1 MTDATSTEFRVP
13 LSAEDAGSS
22 RILVVVALCL
32 VMLVGFAAL
41 AVDVGYL
48 YATWRTT
55 RPTVDA
61 SAAYVRDVCHH
72 GAIRHDCAEFPDHLD
87 G

>member
-1 MTDATSTEFRVP
+1 MTDATSTEPR
-13 LSAEDAGSS
+13 SATDSGSA
-22 RILVVVALCL
+22 RAVVLVAFCL

-55 RPTVDA
+55 LPTVDA
-61 SAAYVRDVCHH
+61 SAAYVHDVYDH
-72 GAIRHDCAEFPDHLD
+72 GAIRHDCADFPDHLD

>member
-1 MTDATSTEFRVP
+1 MIDATSTEFEIP
-13 LSAEDAGSS
+13 SAPDAGSA
-22 RILVVVALCL
+22 RILVLVAFCL

-48 YATWRTT
+48 YATWSTT

-61 SAAYVRDVCHH
+61 SAAYVRDVYHH
-72 GAIRHDCAEFPDHLD
+72 GAIRYDCTDFRDHLD

>member
-1 MTDATSTEFRVP
+1 
-13 LSAEDAGSS
+13 
-22 RILVVVALCL
+22 
-32 VMLVGFAAL
+32 MLVGFAAL

-48 YATWRTT
+48 YATWSTT

-61 SAAYVRDVCHH
+61 SAAYVRDVYHH
-72 GAIRHDCAEFPDHLD
+72 GAIRYDCADFPDHLD